1 MQTQHRGQAV
11 IVTGASSGIG
21 KSIATHLGAA
31 GFELWL
37 VGRSAEGLNATA
49 AHISKSGGPQAHC
62 EPLDIATPGALAE
75 LVHRVGEFHP
85 HLFALINNAGIMH
98 PEPVLTGSPQRWRAM
113 FDVNVLAPA
122 EACQAAVQVMR
133 RQGGPGH
140 LINVSSIAAGWDT
153 GGPYAA
159 SKRALEMI
167 SSTLRRELER
177 DNIRITTVVPGG
189 FSTQLSRDFEQETFQ
204 RIAESVRSK
213 GLDAGSTELTLG
225 DPDHIAR
232 AVLYILEQPI
242 SINIERIVIRPPV
255 DISY

>member
-1 MQTQHRGQAV
+1 MPAQHLGQSV

-21 KSIATHLGAA
+21 KSIAQRLGAA
-31 GFELWL
+31 GYELWL
-37 VGRSAEGLNATA
+37 VGRSVEGLNATA
-49 AHISKSGGPQAHC
+49 ADIARAGGPNAHC
-62 EPLDIATPGALAE
+62 EPLDIAKPGALAE
-75 LVHRVGEFHP
+75 LVLRVGELHP

-98 PEPVLTGSPQRWRAM
+98 PESVMTGSPQRWRAM

-122 EACQAAVQVMR
+122 EACRAAVQVMR

-140 LINVSSIAAGWDT
+140 LINVSSVAAHWDT
-153 GGPYAA
+153 GGPYGA

-167 SSTLRRELER
+167 SSTLRGELER

-189 FSTQLSRDFEQETFQ
+189 FATQLGRHFEPESFQ
-204 RIAESVRSK
+204 RIAESMRSK
-213 GLDAGSTELTLG
+213 GLEPGVNELTVG

-232 AVLYILEQPI
+232 AVLYILEQPV

-255 DISY
+255 DTSY